1 METSRYNIVDVIT
14 VGMAAVFSLL
24 YAGYFLTVRDVTDA
38 TQLVVFFEMTLFG
51 AALVALY
58 GSVWLALQTD
68 AEDHLRRRLLWW
80 GGAGAVFLVFVS
92 GSLMIVVS
100 PAPDFE
106 DQLLQLLFSGG
117 FGVSAGLVMGVL
129 EIQGIKQA
137 RARTRADLAAR
148 KREEE
153 RQRLELLNQYLRHEI
168 LNKVQ
173 IIEMNA
179 DIALRRTDES
189 IAEYDRLKTIARRT
203 SDIGRFVQSIRSI
216 LQASDHQPSLEPVA
230 LCGVLTT
237 EVEKLQRSFGGVT
250 ITHSTPDDVHVEA
263 DDLLST
269 AISNLLENAVENGA
283 ERIDVDVAIRDDC
296 VALHVTDDGPGIPS
310 EARATLFDPPDSG
323 DHGYGLFLTKNLVE
337 LYGGR
342 LELAETG
349 ADGTTFALTLARC
362 SPENGTWATTSV
374 KTN

>member
-1 METSRYNIVDVIT
+1 MELSRHTFVDTAV
-14 VGMAAVFSLL
+14 VAVAAVFSAL
-24 YAGYFLTVRDVTDA
+24 YAGYFLTIRDVTDV
-38 TQLVVFFEMTLFG
+38 TQLQAFFEMTLFG
-51 AALVALY
+51 AALVTLY

-68 AEDHLRRRLLWW
+68 AETHLRRRLLWW

-92 GSLMIVVS
+92 GSLMVVVS

-106 DQLLQLLFSGG
+106 DQLLQLLFSAG

-129 EIQGIKQA
+129 EIQGIKQT

-179 DIALRRTDES
+179 DIALRRADES
-189 IAEYDRLKTIARRT
+189 MAEYDRLETIARRT
-203 SDIGRFVQSIRSI
+203 GDIGRFVQSIRSI
-216 LQASDHQPSLEPVA
+216 LQASDHQPSLEPV
-230 LCGVLTT
+230 VLADIITA
-237 EVEKLQRSFGGVT
+237 EAGKVERSFDVRVT
-250 ITHSTPDDVHVEA
+250 VSVPDDVHVEA

-269 AISNLLENAVENGA
+269 ALSNLFENAAEHGA
-283 ERIDVDVAIRDDC
+283 DTIDIDASVDDDR
-296 VALHVTDDGPGIPS
+296 VSLAVTDDGPGIPR
-310 EARATLFDPPDSG
+310 EARQTLFDPPESG

-342 LELAETG
+342 LELADTG
-349 ADGTTFALTLARC
+349 ADGTTFALTLSRAT
-362 SPENGTWATTSV
+362 PEEETWAMTSV
-374 KTN
+374 KAA

>member
-1 METSRYNIVDVIT
+1 MESPRDTLVDAV
-14 VGMAAVFSLL
+14 VVAVAAIFSAL
-24 YAGYFLTVRDVTDA
+24 YASYFLTIRDVTDV
-38 TQLVVFFEMTLFG
+38 TQLQAFFEMTLFG
-51 AALVALY
+51 AALVTLY
-58 GSVWLALQTD
+58 GSTWLALQTD
-68 AEDHLRRRLLWW
+68 AAAHLRQRLLWW
-80 GGAGAVFLVFVS
+80 SGAGAVFLVVVS
-92 GSLMIVVS
+92 GSLMVVVS

-129 EIQGIKQA
+129 EIQGIQQT

-189 IAEYDRLKTIARRT
+189 MPEYDRLETISQRT
-203 SDIGRFVQSIRSI
+203 GDIGRFVQSIRSI

-230 LCGVLTT
+230 LADIITG
-237 EVEKLQRSFGGVT
+237 EAGKVERSFDVRVT
-250 ITHSTPDDVHVEA
+250 VSVPEDIHVEA

-269 AISNLLENAVENGA
+269 AVSNLLENAAEHGA
-283 ERIDVDVAIRDDC
+283 DAIEVDTSVGDDC
-296 VALHVTDDGPGIPS
+296 VSLAVTDDGPGIPRA
-310 EARATLFDPPDSG
+310 ARRTLFDPPESG
-323 DHGYGLFLTKNLVE
+323 DHGYGLFLTKNLIE

-342 LELAETG
+342 LELADTG
-349 ADGTTFALTLARC
+349 ADGTTFALTLSRAT
-362 SPENGTWATTSV
+362 PEGETWAMTSV
-374 KTN
+374 KAA